1 VANYNVDIAV
11 ALKGAEKLGRFN
23 KQIKDVADNIK
34 GANTFLQSFSKG
46 SEGLARSVNNLQTN
60 LNLANKNLKSAAL
73 GTKEAT
79 IAAYQFLKAQE
90 QINKGLR
97 EEALLLKE
105 VEKNMRFSR
114 FARAGIRETSNQ
126 YSGPI
131 GPGQASNILGGQ
143 SVPAEGKIQ
152 RTLDLRRDEIKLQE
166 ALYALELKSAATL
179 NEKLEIQGQL
189 NRQTAQAVNDI
200 KLRGQF
206 SPLTSDVRGNIY
218 DVKSRIE
225 GNTLAS
231 RRAKFR
237 NVFSGV
243 SGRDYG
249 QLGGRIGP
257 VEPIRSEGGFLAFSK
272 AATKI
277 QKDTKN
283 IAVSTKKSSQILS
296 QQATAANFGALT
308 GQAQGFLPGSG
319 FGMAGGQIGPRQPL
333 RNRLGFGRNAL
344 PGPFA
349 MQGGAMGRV
358 RGGVGS
364 ALIGGGFPA
373 LFGAGGLSSVLGGL
387 AGGLGGALAPG
398 GGFAASIF
406 ATAIAAEIE
415 KIRNFRKAVRTLNED
430 LKNAGAT
437 TQFTRKEIKQLGRD
451 LDITKEEATE
461 LVAQFSKFADV
472 GGLDLA
478 RLFGSRDLFD
488 ATIGLNDFS
497 STLTRIQQLSEQLTL
512 GTEFEAYKI
521 LSEEGVEAAN
531 DFIVNSLLASKQ
543 ADIFSD
549 RFEEN
554 LKRVERL
561 GEVSK
566 FLRFDGVNPFA
577 DITTFD
583 EEFRGVI
590 TQFAKENAEIQA
602 ILNDTSKPLA
612 QRLKEID
619 AILIPMIQDTDL
631 LREALSKLPP
641 EFDLSTEKAKQLVDA
656 LSANVENLMFLEE
669 FKAPEEEL
677 KKLSKAQR
685 VVLDLSK
692 EIKTS
697 FAESF
702 KGIVKGTMSVT
713 DAFRNML
720 NRIGDYFLDLAAQ
733 VMALGIQKSF
743 LGLFQNMFNIQMPAI
758 DGAMANGGKVRGR
771 GTYLVGERGAELFTP
786 GVSGTITP
794 NESLGGSTNIVV
806 NVDAS
811 GSSVEGDE
819 EQGRELG
826 RMISV
831 AIQSELIKQK
841 RPGGLLT

>member
-1 VANYNVDIAV
+1 MANYDVNIAI
-11 ALKGAEKLGRFN
+11 ALKNSNKLIALRKELRGATKEITEFN
-23 KQIKDVADNIK
+23 KQAREQNKVLPVSIN
-34 GANTFLQSFSKG
+34 SFNKQLVRAR
-46 SEGLARSVNNLQTN
+46 GLLDRAAVGTASFNRAARALVNVEKEHNNQLMAKEKLLNKLRLRQT
-60 LNLANKNLKSAAL
+60 LKAGGTVSAADF
-73 GTKEAT
+73 K
-79 IAAYQFLKAQE
+79 
-90 QINKGLR
+90 
-97 EEALLLKE
+97 
-105 VEKNMRFSR
+105 
-114 FARAGIRETSNQ
+114 
-126 YSGPI
+126 
-131 GPGQASNILGGQ
+131 
-143 SVPAEGKIQ
+143 
-152 RTLDLRRDEIKLQE
+152 
-166 ALYALELKSAATL
+166 AAT
-179 NEKLEIQGQL
+179 
-189 NRQTAQAVNDI
+189 T
-200 KLRGQF
+200 
-206 SPLTSDVRGNIY
+206 
-218 DVKSRIE
+218 
-225 GNTLAS
+225 
-231 RRAKFR
+231 RAIPT
-237 NVFSGV
+237 N
-243 SGRDYG
+243 
-249 QLGGRIGP
+249 
-257 VEPIRSEGGFLAFSK
+257 PIRDTGFLDFSK
-272 AATKI
+272 AADKI
-277 QKDTKN
+277 TNIGKDTKK

-296 QQATAANFGALT
+296 QQATAAVFKDLPFGVK
-308 GQAQGFLPGSG
+308 
-319 FGMAGGQIGPRQPL
+319 GGQIGAAAPL
-333 RNRLGFGRNAL
+333 TRAEKMGFGRRGSPSGL
-344 PGPFA
+344 FA
-349 MQGGAMGRV
+349 MPGGASGRLK
-358 RGGVGS
+358 GGIGS

-387 AGGLGGALAPG
+387 AGGIGGALAPG

-415 KIRNFRKAVRTLNED
+415 KVRQFRKAVRTLNED
-430 LKNAGAT
+430 LKNAGAV
-437 TQFTRKEIKQLGRD
+437 TQISRKEIKQLGRD
-451 LDITKEEATE
+451 LDITKEEATA

-472 GGLDLA
+472 GGLNLA

-488 ATIGLNDFS
+488 ATVGLNDFS
-497 STLTRIQQLSEQLTL
+497 STLTRIQQLSENLTL
-512 GTEFEAYKI
+512 GQEFEAYKI
-521 LSEEGVEAAN
+521 LSEEGSEAAN
-531 DFIVNSLLASKQ
+531 DFIVNSLLAAKQ
-543 ADIFSD
+543 ADVFSD
-549 RFEEN
+549 RFEED
-554 LKRVERL
+554 LKRVKNLESVA
-561 GEVSK
+561 GG
-566 FLRFDGVNPFA
+566 LRFANPFA
-577 DITTFD
+577 DITTFS

-631 LREALSKLPP
+631 LKEALSKLPP

-669 FKAPEEEL
+669 FQAPTEEL
-677 KKLSKAQR
+677 EKLSKFQR
-685 VVLDLSK
+685 VIIDVSK
-692 EIKTS
+692 EMKLS
-697 FAESF
+697 FQDSF
-702 KGIVKGTMSVT
+702 KGIVRGTMSVT

-758 DGAMANGGKVRGR
+758 NGAMADGGRVRGG

>member
-1 VANYNVDIAV
+1 MAAGYDVNLNI
-11 ALKGAEKLGRFN
+11 ALKNSRKLIDLRRQLRGATKEIADFNKKAREQNQVLPVSINSFN
-23 KQIKDVADNIK
+23 KQLTRARRLLDRAAVGTASFNRAARALVNVEREHNNQLMAKEKLLNKLRLRQTLKAG
-34 GANTFLQSFSKG
+34 GA
-46 SEGLARSVNNLQTN
+46 V
-60 LNLANKNLKSAAL
+60 SAAD
-73 GTKEAT
+73 
-79 IAAYQFLKAQE
+79 F
-90 QINKGLR
+90 
-97 EEALLLKE
+97 
-105 VEKNMRFSR
+105 
-114 FARAGIRETSNQ
+114 
-126 YSGPI
+126 
-131 GPGQASNILGGQ
+131 
-143 SVPAEGKIQ
+143 
-152 RTLDLRRDEIKLQE
+152 
-166 ALYALELKSAATL
+166 SAARTKAIPT
-179 NEKLEIQGQL
+179 N
-189 NRQTAQAVNDI
+189 
-200 KLRGQF
+200 
-206 SPLTSDVRGNIY
+206 
-218 DVKSRIE
+218 
-225 GNTLAS
+225 
-231 RRAKFR
+231 
-237 NVFSGV
+237 
-243 SGRDYG
+243 
-249 QLGGRIGP
+249 
-257 VEPIRSEGGFLAFSK
+257 PIRDTGFLDFSK
-272 AATKI
+272 AADKI
-277 QKDTKN
+277 TNIGKDTKK

-296 QQATAANFGALT
+296 QQATAAVFKDLPFGVR
-308 GQAQGFLPGSG
+308 
-319 FGMAGGQIGPRQPL
+319 GGQIGPATPL
-333 RNRLGFGRNAL
+333 TRAERMGFGRRAS
-344 PGPFA
+344 PSGPFA
-349 MQGGAMGRV
+349 MQGGAMGRLK
-358 RGGVGS
+358 GGVGS

-373 LFGAGGLSSVLGGL
+373 LFGAGGLSSILGGL
-387 AGGLGGALAPG
+387 AGGIGGALAPG

-543 ADIFSD
+543 ADVFSD
-549 RFEEN
+549 RFEEDV
-554 LKRVERL
+554 KRVQRL
-561 GEVSK
+561 EQVAGG
-566 FLRFDGVNPFA
+566 LRFANPFA
-577 DITTFD
+577 DVTIFSK
-583 EEFRGVI
+583 EFRGVI

-631 LREALSKLPP
+631 LKEALSKLPP
-641 EFDLSTEKAKQLVDA
+641 EFDLSTKKAKELVDA

-702 KGIVKGTMSVT
+702 KGIVKGTMTVT

-733 VMALGIQKSF
+733 VLAAGIQKSF
-743 LGLFQNMFNIQMPAI
+743 LGLFQNMFNIQMPAV
-758 DGAMANGGKVRGR
+758 DGAMANGGRARG
-771 GTYLVGERGAELFTP
+771 GGSYLVGERGPELFSP
-786 GVSGTITP
+786 GVSGSITP
-794 NESLGGSTNIVV
+794 NEVLGGSTNIVV

-831 AIQSELIKQK
+831 AIQSELIRQK

>member
-1 VANYNVDIAV
+1 MAAGYDVNLNI
-11 ALKGAEKLGRFN
+11 ALKNSRKLIDLRRQLRGATKEIADFNKKAREQNQVLPVSINSFN
-23 KQIKDVADNIK
+23 KQLTRARRLLDRAAVGTASFNRAARALVNVEREHNNQLMAKEKLLNKLRLRQTLKAG
-34 GANTFLQSFSKG
+34 GA
-46 SEGLARSVNNLQTN
+46 V
-60 LNLANKNLKSAAL
+60 SAAD
-73 GTKEAT
+73 
-79 IAAYQFLKAQE
+79 F
-90 QINKGLR
+90 
-97 EEALLLKE
+97 
-105 VEKNMRFSR
+105 
-114 FARAGIRETSNQ
+114 
-126 YSGPI
+126 
-131 GPGQASNILGGQ
+131 
-143 SVPAEGKIQ
+143 
-152 RTLDLRRDEIKLQE
+152 
-166 ALYALELKSAATL
+166 SAARTKAIPT
-179 NEKLEIQGQL
+179 N
-189 NRQTAQAVNDI
+189 
-200 KLRGQF
+200 
-206 SPLTSDVRGNIY
+206 
-218 DVKSRIE
+218 
-225 GNTLAS
+225 
-231 RRAKFR
+231 
-237 NVFSGV
+237 
-243 SGRDYG
+243 
-249 QLGGRIGP
+249 
-257 VEPIRSEGGFLAFSK
+257 PIRDTGFLDFSK
-272 AATKI
+272 AADKI
-277 QKDTKN
+277 TNIGKDTKK

-296 QQATAANFGALT
+296 QQATAAVFKDLPFGVR
-308 GQAQGFLPGSG
+308 
-319 FGMAGGQIGPRQPL
+319 GGQIGPATPL
-333 RNRLGFGRNAL
+333 TRAERMGFGRRAS
-344 PGPFA
+344 PSGPFA
-349 MQGGAMGRV
+349 MQGGAMGRLK
-358 RGGVGS
+358 GGVGS

-373 LFGAGGLSSVLGGL
+373 LFGAGGLSSILGGL
-387 AGGLGGALAPG
+387 AGGIGGALAPG

-543 ADIFSD
+543 ADVFSD
-549 RFEEN
+549 RFEEDV
-554 LKRVERL
+554 KRVQRL
-561 GEVSK
+561 EQVAGG
-566 FLRFDGVNPFA
+566 LRFANPFA
-577 DITTFD
+577 DVTIFSK
-583 EEFRGVI
+583 EFRGVI

-631 LREALSKLPP
+631 LKEALSKLPP
-641 EFDLSTEKAKQLVDA
+641 EFDLSTKKAKELVDA

-702 KGIVKGTMSVT
+702 KGIVKGTMTVT

-733 VMALGIQKSF
+733 VLAAGIQKSF
-743 LGLFQNMFNIQMPAI
+743 LGLFQNMFNIQMPAV
-758 DGAMANGGKVRGR
+758 DGAMANGGRVRG
-771 GTYLVGERGAELFTP
+771 GGSYLVGERGPELFSP
-786 GVSGTITP
+786 GVSGSITP
-794 NESLGGSTNIVV
+794 NEVLGGSTNIVV

-831 AIQSELIKQK
+831 AIQSELIRQK